1 VLPFRIGTWPYQD
14 TLLDLFA
21 RDKRSSIL
29 GLFIGDGEKKDMYHW
44 HQDKVP
50 ADDEGDNLT
59 WSRTTTLM
67 EQHILD
73 ANARKQL
80 S

>member
-1 VLPFRIGTWPYQD
+1 M
-14 TLLDLFA
+14 FA
-21 RDKRSSIL
+21 KDKLSSLL
-29 GLFIGDGEKKDMYHW
+29 GLFIGDGDKKDMYHW
-44 HQDKVP
+44 HQDEVP

-67 EQHILD
+67 EEHVLGT
-73 ANARKQL
+73 NAGKQL